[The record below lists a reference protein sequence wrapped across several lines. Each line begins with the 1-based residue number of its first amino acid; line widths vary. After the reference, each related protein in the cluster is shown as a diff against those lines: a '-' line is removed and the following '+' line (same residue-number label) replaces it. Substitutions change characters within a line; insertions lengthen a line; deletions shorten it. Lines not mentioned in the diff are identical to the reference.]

1 MTKGSYNNIDLLKM
15 SKEENRN
22 LINSFLPLFICVYLF
37 IAKSKEMNFANIC
50 SGRFSGEQIHP
61 LGIQRLCQTSCKN
74 KGGIIALKGV

>member
-50 SGRFSGEQIHP
+50 SGRFSGQQIP
-61 LGIQRLCQTSCKN
+61 RSGSWNPETLPN
-74 KGGIIALKGV
+74 KL

>member
-1 MTKGSYNNIDLLKM
+1 
-15 SKEENRN
+15 
-22 LINSFLPLFICVYLF
+22 
-37 IAKSKEMNFANIC
+37 MNFANIC